1 MVKRGAAV
9 SCFEEVWSVKG
20 AGVEIVVAGH
30 TIKTCQVVFDRQE
43 AEHVGQVIA
52 GIGEQGKEAG
62 VDAETGFSE
71 NKENVE
77 ADAEGTGMVE
87 VGDNVFI
94 AHGNTDGSGGE
105 MTAPS

>member
-9 SCFEEVWSVKG
+9 SCFGKVWSVKG
-20 AGVEIVVAGH
+20 TGVEIVVAGH
-30 TIKTCQVVFDRQE
+30 TIKTCQVVFDRQQVD
-43 AEHVGQVIA
+43 VG
-52 GIGEQGKEAG
+52 GHGK
-62 VDAETGFSE
+62 ETGFSE

-94 AHGNTDGSGGE
+94 AHGNSDGSGGE